1 MSRVK
6 DLLAGPGYWLGW
18 KALSYLPESWVRWG
32 FSTVTDIAWRR
43 QGHGVQ
49 VLEGNLLRV
58 LGPGTSGKELRQVSR
73 AGMRS
78 YGRYWM
84 EVFRLPAISPERILE
99 DMQIN
104 ADAEEALSRVG
115 DGRGLIFALPH
126 MGNWEV
132 AGAYVVA
139 RGIKF
144 ATVAERLK
152 PESLFDMFVKFR
164 EGLGMEVLPLTGG
177 PSVFGVLAQRLRAGH
192 MVCLLCDRDLTES
205 GVEVDFFGDRARM
218 AAGPA
223 ALAVQTG
230 ASLRAVTLWFT
241 EDGWYAHASPDIPV
255 PAEGNRK
262 QKAAVMTQQL
272 AAAFEKRISEH
283 PQDWHMLQRVFITDL
298 DPARLPG
305 PQSGPAG
312 PVPDTAGPGSAIPG
326 SARPGSAVPGSA
338 IPGTAVPGSAGHGG
352 TGPGSAGPEAGG

>member
-6 DLLAGPGYWLGW
+6 DLIARTGYWLGW
-18 KALSYLPESWVRWG
+18 KAICHLPESWVRRA
-32 FSTVTDIAWRR
+32 FTTVTDIAWRR

-58 LGPGTSGKELRQVSR
+58 LGPGVSGKELRAVSR

-84 EVFRLPAISPERILE
+84 EVFRLPAVSTERILR
-99 DMQIN
+99 DMKVNTN
-104 ADAEEALSRVG
+104 ADLALVDAAAG
-115 DGRGLIFALPH
+115 KGVIFALPH

-132 AGAYVVA
+132 AGAYVVG

-152 PESLFDMFVKFR
+152 PESVFDMFVAFR
-164 EGLGMEVLPLTGG
+164 EGLGMEVLPLGG
-177 PSVFGVLAQRLRAGH
+177 TNVFGVLAQRLRAGH

-205 GVEVDFFGDRARM
+205 GIEVDFFGEKARM

-223 ALAVQTG
+223 ALALQTG
-230 ASLRAVTLWFT
+230 APLHAVTLWFT
-241 EDGWYAHASPDIPV
+241 EDGWYADASPAIPI
-255 PAEGNRK
+255 PADGDRK
-262 QKAAVMTQQL
+262 AKAAAMTQQL
-272 AAAFEKRISEH
+272 ARAFEKGIAEH
-283 PQDWHMLQRVFITDL
+283 PEDWHMLQRVFLSDL

-305 PQSGPAG
+305 PGAEP
-312 PVPDTAGPGSAIPG
+312 P
-326 SARPGSAVPGSA
+326 
-338 IPGTAVPGSAGHGG
+338 
-352 TGPGSAGPEAGG
+352 PEAR

>member
-1 MSRVK
+1 MSRLK
-6 DLLAGPGYWLGW
+6 DLLAGTGYWLGW

-84 EVFRLPAISPERILE
+84 EVFRLPAISPERILR
-99 DMQIN
+99 DMRVN
-104 ADAEEALSRVG
+104 ADAEQALYDAEHGQGV
-115 DGRGLIFALPH
+115 IFALPH

-177 PSVFGVLAQRLRAGH
+177 GPNVFGVLAQRLRAGH

-255 PAEGNRK
+255 PPEGNRK
-262 QKAAVMTQQL
+262 EKAAAMTQQL
-272 AAAFEKRISEH
+272 AAAFEKSISEH
-283 PQDWHMLQRVFITDL
+283 PQDWHMLQRVFISDL

-312 PVPDTAGPGSAIPG
+312 PVPGTAVPDTAGPGSA
-326 SARPGSAVPGSA
+326 
-338 IPGTAVPGSAGHGG
+338 
-352 TGPGSAGPEAGG
+352 GPGSAGPGGTGPGGTGPEAGG

>member
-6 DLLAGPGYWLGW
+6 DLLAGTGYWLGW
-18 KALSYLPESWVRWG
+18 KAICHLPESWVSWA
-32 FSTVTDIAWRR
+32 FSTATGIAWRR

-58 LGPGTSGKELRQVSR
+58 LGRGTSGQELRAVSR

-84 EVFRLPAISPERILE
+84 EVFRLPAISKERILR

-104 ADAEEALSRVG
+104 TYADEALNDVAKG
-115 DGRGLIFALPH
+115 AGQGLIFALPH
-126 MGNWEV
+126 MGNWEL
-132 AGAYVVA
+132 AGAYVIA

-152 PESLFDMFVKFR
+152 PESVFDMFVKFR
-164 EGLGMEVLPLTGG
+164 EGLGMEVLALDAAN
-177 PSVFGVLAQRLRAGH
+177 VFGVLAQRLRAGH

-205 GVEVDFFGDRARM
+205 GVEVDFFGEKARM

-230 ASLRAVTLWFT
+230 AALHGVTLSFT
-241 EDGWYAHASPDIPV
+241 EGGWYAHASPPIPV
-255 PAEGNRK
+255 PAEGSRK
-262 QKAAVMTQQL
+262 EKAAAMTQQL
-272 AAAFEKRISEH
+272 AVAFEKGIAEH
-283 PQDWHMLQRVFITDL
+283 PEDWHMLQRVFLSDL
-298 DPARLPG
+298 DPARLPAR
-305 PQSGPAG
+305 SGQPA
-312 PVPDTAGPGSAIPG
+312 PSQHAEPSPGAD
-326 SARPGSAVPGSA
+326 
-338 IPGTAVPGSAGHGG
+338 
-352 TGPGSAGPEAGG
+352 

>member
-6 DLLAGPGYWLGW
+6 DLIAGTGYWLGW
-18 KALSYLPESWVRWG
+18 KALCHLPESWVRRA
-32 FSTVTDIAWRR
+32 FTTVTEIAWRR

-58 LGPGTSGKELRQVSR
+58 LGPGVSGKELRTVSR

-84 EVFRLPAISPERILE
+84 EVFRLPAVSTERILR
-99 DMQIN
+99 DMKVNTN
-104 ADAEEALSRVG
+104 ADLALVDAAAG
-115 DGRGLIFALPH
+115 KGVIFALPH

-132 AGAYVVA
+132 AAAYVVG

-152 PESLFDMFVKFR
+152 PESVFDMFVAFR
-164 EGLGMEVLPLTGG
+164 EGLGMEVLPLGG
-177 PSVFGVLAQRLRAGH
+177 TNVFGVLAQRLRAGH

-205 GVEVDFFGDRARM
+205 GIEVDFFGEKARM

-223 ALAVQTG
+223 ALALQTG
-230 ASLRAVTLWFT
+230 APLHAVTLWFT
-241 EDGWYAHASPDIPV
+241 EDGWYADASPAIPI
-255 PAEGNRK
+255 PADGDRK
-262 QKAAVMTQQL
+262 AKAAAMTQQL
-272 AAAFEKRISEH
+272 ARAFEKGIAEH
-283 PQDWHMLQRVFITDL
+283 PEDWHMLQRLFLSDL

-305 PQSGPAG
+305 PGAEP
-312 PVPDTAGPGSAIPG
+312 P
-326 SARPGSAVPGSA
+326 
-338 IPGTAVPGSAGHGG
+338 
-352 TGPGSAGPEAGG
+352 PEAR

>member
-6 DLLAGPGYWLGW
+6 DLIAGTGYWLGW
-18 KALSYLPESWVRWG
+18 KALCHLPESWVRRA
-32 FSTVTDIAWRR
+32 FTTVTEIAWRR

-58 LGPGTSGKELRQVSR
+58 LGPGVSGKELRAVSR

-84 EVFRLPAISPERILE
+84 EVFRLPAVSTERILR
-99 DMQIN
+99 DMKVNTN
-104 ADAEEALSRVG
+104 AELALVDAAAGKGV
-115 DGRGLIFALPH
+115 IFALPH

-132 AGAYVVA
+132 AGAYVVG

-152 PESLFDMFVKFR
+152 PESVFDMFVAFR
-164 EGLGMEVLPLTGG
+164 EGLGMEVLSLGG
-177 PSVFGVLAQRLRAGH
+177 ANVFGVLAQRLRAGH

-205 GVEVDFFGDRARM
+205 GIEVDFFGEKARM

-223 ALAVQTG
+223 ALALQTG
-230 ASLRAVTLWFT
+230 APLHAVTLWFT
-241 EDGWYAHASPDIPV
+241 EDGWYADASPAIPI
-255 PAEGNRK
+255 PADGDRK
-262 QKAAVMTQQL
+262 AKAAAMTQQL
-272 AAAFEKRISEH
+272 ARAFEKGIAEH
-283 PQDWHMLQRVFITDL
+283 PEDWHMLQRLFLSDL

-305 PQSGPAG
+305 PGAEP
-312 PVPDTAGPGSAIPG
+312 P
-326 SARPGSAVPGSA
+326 
-338 IPGTAVPGSAGHGG
+338 
-352 TGPGSAGPEAGG
+352 PEAR

>member
-6 DLLAGPGYWLGW
+6 DLLAGTGYWLGW
-18 KALSYLPESWVRWG
+18 KALSYLPESWVRWA
-32 FSTVTDIAWRR
+32 FTTVTEIAWRR

-58 LGPGTSGKELRQVSR
+58 LGPGVSGKELRAVSR

-84 EVFRLPAISPERILE
+84 EVFRLPAVSTERILR
-99 DMQIN
+99 DMKVN
-104 ADAEEALSRVG
+104 ADADRALNDVPNG
-115 DGRGLIFALPH
+115 KGLIFALPH

-132 AGAYVVA
+132 AGAYVVG

-144 ATVAERLK
+144 STVAERVK
-152 PESLFDMFVKFR
+152 PESVFDMFVAFR
-164 EGLGMEVLPLTGG
+164 ESLGMEVLPLTGG
-177 PSVFGVLAQRLRAGH
+177 ANVFGVLAQRLRAGH

-241 EDGWYAHASPDIPV
+241 EDGWYAHASPAIPI
-255 PAEGNRK
+255 PADGDRK
-262 QKAAVMTQQL
+262 AKAAAMTQQL
-272 AAAFEKRISEH
+272 ASAFEKGIAEH
-283 PQDWHMLQRVFITDL
+283 PEDWHMLQRVFISDL

-305 PQSGPAG
+305 PGAEP
-312 PVPDTAGPGSAIPG
+312 P
-326 SARPGSAVPGSA
+326 
-338 IPGTAVPGSAGHGG
+338 
-352 TGPGSAGPEAGG
+352 PEAR

>member
-6 DLLAGPGYWLGW
+6 DLIARTGYWLGW
-18 KALSYLPESWVRWG
+18 KAICHLPESWVRRA
-32 FSTVTDIAWRR
+32 FTTVTDIAWRR

-58 LGPGTSGKELRQVSR
+58 LGPGVSGKELRAVSR

-84 EVFRLPAISPERILE
+84 EVFRLPAVSTERILR
-99 DMQIN
+99 DMKVNTN
-104 ADAEEALSRVG
+104 AELALVDAAAGKGV
-115 DGRGLIFALPH
+115 IFALPH

-132 AGAYVVA
+132 AGAYVVG

-152 PESLFDMFVKFR
+152 PESVFDMFVAFR
-164 EGLGMEVLPLTGG
+164 EGLGMEVLSLGG
-177 PSVFGVLAQRLRAGH
+177 ANVFGVLAQRLRAGH

-205 GVEVDFFGDRARM
+205 GIEVDFFGEKARM

-223 ALAVQTG
+223 ALALQTG
-230 ASLRAVTLWFT
+230 APLHAVTLWFT
-241 EDGWYAHASPDIPV
+241 EDGWYADASPAIPI
-255 PAEGNRK
+255 PADGDRK
-262 QKAAVMTQQL
+262 AKAAAMTQQL
-272 AAAFEKRISEH
+272 ARAFEKGIAEH
-283 PQDWHMLQRVFITDL
+283 PEDWHMLQRLFLSDL

-305 PQSGPAG
+305 PGAEP
-312 PVPDTAGPGSAIPG
+312 P
-326 SARPGSAVPGSA
+326 
-338 IPGTAVPGSAGHGG
+338 
-352 TGPGSAGPEAGG
+352 PEAR

>member
-1 MSRVK
+1 VK
-6 DLLAGPGYWLGW
+6 DLLAGTGYWLGW
-18 KALSYLPESWVRWG
+18 KALSHLPESWVRWG

-58 LGPGTSGKELRQVSR
+58 LGPGMSGKELRQVSR

-84 EVFRLPAISPERILE
+84 EVFRLPAISPERILR
-99 DMQIN
+99 DMQLN
-104 ADAEEALSRVG
+104 ADIEQALNDALNGQGVI
-115 DGRGLIFALPH
+115 LALPH

-152 PESLFDMFVKFR
+152 PESLFDMFLKFR

-177 PSVFGVLAQRLRAGH
+177 PNVFGVLAQRLRAGH

-262 QKAAVMTQQL
+262 EKAAAMTQQL

-283 PQDWHMLQRVFITDL
+283 PQDWHMLQRVFISDL
-298 DPARLPG
+298 DPARLAG
-305 PQSGPAG
+305 HQSGPAAA
-312 PVPDTAGPGSAIPG
+312 VPDAAVPDAAVPDAAGPDA
-326 SARPGSAVPGSA
+326 A
-338 IPGTAVPGSAGHGG
+338 
-352 TGPGSAGPEAGG
+352 GPGSAGPGSTGPEAGG

>member
-6 DLLAGPGYWLGW
+6 DLLAGTGYWLGW
-18 KALSYLPESWVRWG
+18 KALCHLPESWVRWA
-32 FSTVTDIAWRR
+32 FTTVTEIAWRR

-58 LGPGTSGKELRQVSR
+58 LGPGVSGKELRTVSR

-84 EVFRLPAISPERILE
+84 EVFRLPAVGTERILR
-99 DMQIN
+99 DMKVN
-104 ADAEEALSRVG
+104 ADADRALNEVPNG
-115 DGRGLIFALPH
+115 KGLIFALPH

-132 AGAYVVA
+132 AGAYVVG

-144 ATVAERLK
+144 STVAERVK
-152 PESLFDMFVKFR
+152 PESVFDMFLAFR
-164 EGLGMEVLPLTGG
+164 ESLGMEVLPLTRGAN
-177 PSVFGVLAQRLRAGH
+177 VFGVLAQRLRAGH

-205 GVEVDFFGDRARM
+205 GVEVDFFGEKARM

-230 ASLRAVTLWFT
+230 APLHAVTLWFT
-241 EDGWYAHASPDIPV
+241 EDGWYAHASPAIPI
-255 PAEGNRK
+255 PADGDRK
-262 QKAAVMTQQL
+262 AKAVAMTQQL
-272 AAAFEKRISEH
+272 ASAFEKGIAEH
-283 PQDWHMLQRVFITDL
+283 PEDWHMLQRVFISDL

-305 PQSGPAG
+305 PGAEP
-312 PVPDTAGPGSAIPG
+312 P
-326 SARPGSAVPGSA
+326 
-338 IPGTAVPGSAGHGG
+338 
-352 TGPGSAGPEAGG
+352 PEAR

>member
-6 DLLAGPGYWLGW
+6 DLLAGTGYWLGW
-18 KALSYLPESWVRWG
+18 KAICHLPESWVRWA
-32 FSTVTDIAWRR
+32 FSTATEIAWRR

-58 LGPGTSGKELRQVSR
+58 LGPGTSAKELRAASR

-84 EVFRLPAISPERILE
+84 EVFRLPTVGRERILR
-99 DMQIN
+99 DMRVS
-104 ADAEEALSRVG
+104 AELEAALIGVANG
-115 DGRGLIFALPH
+115 KGAIFALPH

-132 AGAYVVA
+132 AGAYVAA

-152 PESLFDMFVKFR
+152 PESVFDMFVAFR
-164 EGLGMEVLPLTGG
+164 EGLGMEVLPLGG
-177 PSVFGVLAQRLRAGH
+177 TNVFGVLAQRLRAGH
-192 MVCLLCDRDLTES
+192 LVCLLCDRDLTES
-205 GVEVDFFGDRARM
+205 GVEVDFFGDKARM

-223 ALAVQTG
+223 ALALQTG
-230 ASLRAVTLWFT
+230 ASLHAVTLWFT

>member
-1 MSRVK
+1 MSRLK
-6 DLLAGPGYWLGW
+6 DLLAETGYWLGW
-18 KALSYLPESWVRWG
+18 KALSYLPESWVRWA
-32 FSTVTDIAWRR
+32 FSTVTGIAWRR

-73 AGMRS
+73 EGMRS

-84 EVFRLPAISPERILE
+84 EVFRLPAIGPERILR

-104 ADAEEALSRVG
+104 ADAEQALY
-115 DGRGLIFALPH
+115 DAEHGRGVIFALPH

-152 PESLFDMFVKFR
+152 PESLFDMFLKFR

-177 PSVFGVLAQRLRAGH
+177 TNVFGVLAQRLRAGH

-223 ALAVQTG
+223 ALALQTG

-241 EDGWYAHASPDIPV
+241 EDGWYAHASPDIPA

-262 QKAAVMTQQL
+262 EKVAAMTQQL
-272 AAAFEKRISEH
+272 AAAFEKRNSEH
-283 PQDWHMLQRVFITDL
+283 PQDWHMLQRVFVSDL

-305 PQSGPAG
+305 PQSGQAAA
-312 PVPDTAGPGSAIPG
+312 VPETAVPGGAVPGGAGPGS
-326 SARPGSAVPGSA
+326 
-338 IPGTAVPGSAGHGG
+338 
-352 TGPGSAGPEAGG
+352 TGPGGTDLEAGG